1 MFALKQTCNMLIF
14 NIILIINRCLKIMI
28 KVKFDCCSICLWFF
42 TLYQNIK
49 WLNIN
54 VIHYINYFSLKI
66 YRKYIQTASLSYI
79 IKVLYLKNE
88 LYDTVLTQSPR
99 KN

>member
-1 MFALKQTCNMLIF
+1 MFTLKQICNVLIF
-14 NIILIINRCLKIMI
+14 NIIITVNRYLKNMI
-28 KVKFDCCSICLWFF
+28 KVKFDCCSICLWIF

-99 KN
+99 EN